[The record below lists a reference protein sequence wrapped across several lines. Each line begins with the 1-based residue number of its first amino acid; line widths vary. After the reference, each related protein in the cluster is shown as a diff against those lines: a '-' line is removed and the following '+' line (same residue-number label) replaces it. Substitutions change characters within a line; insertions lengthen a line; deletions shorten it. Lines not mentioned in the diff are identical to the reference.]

1 MAPVTLHEHGAIS
14 LPPGEGWEDG
24 FGSRG
29 VWVDVNPVGAE
40 WWGHPGSQEIAE
52 TRVCVCDP
60 PRGFSVH
67 LGEMTVCV

>member
-1 MAPVTLHEHGAIS
+1 MAPVTFHEHGAIS
-14 LPPGEGWEDG
+14 VPPGGGWEDE

-40 WWGHPGSQEIAE
+40 WWGHPGSQEVAE

-60 PRGFSVH
+60 MSGFSVH
-67 LGEMTVCV
+67 LGGMTVCV